1 MATLCTQIK
10 PKVGTVCFGVAASQ
24 AAIIL
29 AGGEKGMR
37 YAMPNARIMLNQ
49 PQSGSGVWV
58 VLGFVVFSVW
68 EIAWL
73 SKVPMVNFHFM
84 LGSCGRCETPS
95 QRSSYISPCESLF
108 PTVTYFK
115 WQLNNLSAAFQV
127 QSKWVDRVMYA
138 CWSGLV
144 NLSSFEC
151 HKTYLGEK
159 FSLVL

>member
-108 PTVTYFK
+108 PIVTYFK
-115 WQLNNLSAAFQV
+115 WQLNNLSAAFDLFSSAIQMSWSCHV
-127 QSKWVDRVMYA
+127 CLLIWFSK
-138 CWSGLV
+138 
-144 NLSSFEC
+144 SF
-151 HKTYLGEK
+151 KLWMSQDLFGRK
-159 FSLVL
+159 I